1 MSNNT
6 MKNLPEDERP
16 YEKCLQYGARS
27 LTDAELL
34 SVILRTGTKGRSSLM
49 LAEDI
54 MKRCRFD
61 NGLTGL
67 LHLTVPEL
75 EEIPGVGRV
84 KACQIMCIG
93 ELSQRISRTGARKL
107 LDFRNPST
115 IADYYMER
123 LRHEEQE
130 VVICM
135 MLDTKNH
142 LLGEREMTRGTVNQS
157 LVSPRELFLSALS
170 YHAVQ
175 MILVHNHPSGDP
187 APSREDM
194 RITQRVF
201 AAGRLIGIMLID
213 HIIIGDRRYTSF
225 VESGL
230 MDEIVENPDST

>member
-34 SVILRTGTKGRSSLM
+34 SVILRTGTKGRTSLM

>member
-6 MKNLPEDERP
+6 MKNLPEDEGP

-34 SVILRTGTKGRSSLM
+34 SVILRTGTKGRTSLM

>member
-1 MSNNT
+1 